1 MVTHA
6 SVGGYSK
13 TEATLTEPWLD
24 TLSGST
30 MVGKQREEI
39 LSRRLQTY
47 SETNKSLPPHLHP
60 NAIHQGEL
68 RRLADMKADGLLSDN
83 EFHAAKAKLLAS

>member
-1 MVTHA
+1 MATHA

-24 TLSGST
+24 TLSGSP
-30 MVGKQREEI
+30 MVNRGRK
-39 LSRRLQTY
+39 Y
-47 SETNKSLPPHLHP
+47 SVEAAKLTLKPTGGLPPHLHP

>member
-24 TLSGST
+24 TLSGSP
-30 MVGKQREEI
+30 MVPTKTEGGNTQ
-39 LSRRLQTY
+39 
-47 SETNKSLPPHLHP
+47 
-60 NAIHQGEL
+60 
-68 RRLADMKADGLLSDN
+68 
-83 EFHAAKAKLLAS
+83 